1 MLYVIHAS
9 SRAYRGFFSFFNNEP
24 TQGPSPRKMIASE
37 FIRAEEGLMI
47 AGLVS
52 AKQIY
57 SPSENGRSI
66 DIWNQMER
74 TTKG

>member
-1 MLYVIHAS
+1 MHLAETTED
-9 SRAYRGFFSFFNNEP
+9 FFSFFNNEP

>member
-1 MLYVIHAS
+1 
-9 SRAYRGFFSFFNNEP
+9 
-24 TQGPSPRKMIASE
+24 MIASE

-74 TTKG
+74 KTKG

>member
-1 MLYVIHAS
+1 
-9 SRAYRGFFSFFNNEP
+9 
-24 TQGPSPRKMIASE
+24 MIASE
-37 FIRAEEGLMI
+37 SRRTEGLMI

-66 DIWNQMER
+66 IDIWNQMEIK
-74 TTKG
+74 TKG